1 MAFKFR
7 LQSVLDHRAHLE
19 ELALND
25 FAVHIKAEREC
36 QEHIAWLDKEHHRA
50 RARITDMGVKGMS
63 APEFQL
69 ANEYSTVLR
78 LQAMR
83 EQARLPR
90 LQAATHQ
97 SRKKLMEAR
106 KNRLVLETL
115 KERHRRRYDY
125 EQLMAEQRLI
135 DEAAVAGFLRRQTS

>member
-19 ELALND
+19 ELALNE
-25 FAVHIKAEREC
+25 FALHIKAEREC
-36 QEHIAWLDKEHHRA
+36 QDQIAWLESEHRRA
-50 RARITDMGVKGMS
+50 RAKITDMGVKGMS

-90 LQAATHQ
+90 LQAETQEA
-97 SRKKLMEAR
+97 RLKLMEAR
-106 KNRLVLETL
+106 KDRLVLDTL
-115 KERHRRRYDY
+115 RKRHRRRYDY
-125 EQLMAEQRLI
+125 EQLLAEQRLI
-135 DEAAVAGFLRRQTS
+135 DEAAVSGFLRRQTS

>member
-7 LQSVLDHRAHLE
+7 LQSVLDHRTHLE

-25 FAVHIKAEREC
+25 FAVHIRAEREC
-36 QEHIAWLDKEHHRA
+36 EEHIAWLENEHRRA
-50 RARITDMGVKGMS
+50 RAKITDMDVKGLS

-69 ANEYSTVLR
+69 ANEYATVLR
-78 LQAMR
+78 LQALR

-90 LQAATHQ
+90 LKAETHQ

-106 KNRLVLETL
+106 KNRLVLDTL

-125 EQLMAEQRLI
+125 EQLMAEQRII

>member
-25 FAVHIKAEREC
+25 FALHIKAEREC
-36 QEHIAWLDKEHHRA
+36 QEQIAWLESEHRRA
-50 RARITDMGVKGMS
+50 RAKIVDMDVTGMS

-69 ANEYSTVLR
+69 ANEYATVLR

-90 LQAATHQ
+90 LQAETHE

-106 KNRLVLETL
+106 KNRLVLDTL
-115 KERHRRRYDY
+115 KERHRKRYDY

-135 DEAAVAGFLRRQTS
+135 DEAAVAGYIRRQAS

>member
-1 MAFKFR
+1 MGFKFR

-25 FAVHIKAEREC
+25 FALHIKAEREC
-36 QEHIAWLDKEHHRA
+36 QEQIGWLESEHRIA
-50 RARITDMGVKGMS
+50 RAKITDMDVAGMS

-69 ANEYSTVLR
+69 ANEYATVLR

-90 LQAATHQ
+90 LQAETHE

-106 KNRLVLETL
+106 KNRLVLDTL
-115 KERHRRRYDY
+115 KKRHRKRYDY
-125 EQLMAEQRLI
+125 EQLMNEQRQI
-135 DEAAVAGFLRRQTS
+135 DEAAVAGYIRRQAS